1 MEAFTALKA
10 AGIAKADLEETSIQ
24 ATSAD
29 SNEIEVLGTIDGNF
43 TLYIGRKI
51 TTNIQR
57 FLVIKNLQHAMNIGI
72 RFLQRMG
79 AKLDFGEDSLT
90 IGPVSIQ
97 LLQPKKNPS
106 FLSIESVGQEPPH
119 EKRTCLNESIRAYNK
134 KTAIIPPHSV
144 AIIKL
149 KLHSKEHRLNA
160 NQDDKQ
166 PTTLEIETDERFA
179 ETINLANPLN
189 AVTSSE
195 RLLLPIAND
204 TDQEMVIKKNKR
216 VGTINVLQ
224 TCCKESPTSTEE
236 TSTPPSSPSDDS
248 TSNKNSTPDSTNG
261 RNPNDESTPPSSPSD
276 DSTSDKNSTSHSTN
290 GRNPNDGSDKLPE
303 TIIDDADR
311 EHFSK
316 SPKEKR
322 DFILSALKLEK
333 NQLLDKRKV
342 EVVVKLMMKHWRVLD
357 STPSSMR
364 IGKISGIKHKILLKQ
379 DAVLSHEKPR
389 PLNPIIREEVE
400 KTLRKWEK
408 QQVIQRC
415 NGFPRHTS
423 PLVPV
428 LKKDGKSIRPAID
441 FRKINAESINQ
452 VYPIASIQEA
462 LANLAGN
469 SLYSVIDGQNAY
481 LAIEL
486 EEDCKDLTGISTT
499 IGSFFFNRLPFGLQG
514 ATQTYSQ
521 AIANTLEA
529 LPKGT
534 ALPYLDDSICP
545 AKSFDEMVKKLD
557 LLFGAFGDAGIIINA
572 KKNKFVPR

>member
-1 MEAFTALKA
+1 MK
-10 AGIAKADLEETSIQ
+10 
-24 ATSAD
+24 
-29 SNEIEVLGTIDGNF
+29 
-43 TLYIGRKI
+43 
-51 TTNIQR
+51 
-57 FLVIKNLQHAMNIGI
+57 IGI
-72 RFLQRMG
+72 RFLQRMV

-106 FLSIESVGQEPPH
+106 FLTIESIGQEPPH
-119 EKRTCLNESIRAYNK
+119 EKRTRLNESIRAYNK
-134 KTAIIPPHSV
+134 KTTIIPPQSV
-144 AIIKL
+144 AIIQL
-149 KLHSKEHRLNA
+149 KLHSKENRLNA
-160 NQDDKQ
+160 NQDDEQ
-166 PTTLEIETDERFA
+166 PATLEIETDGRFA
-179 ETINLANPLN
+179 EAINLANPLN

-195 RLLLPIAND
+195 RLLLPIANE
-204 TDQEMVIKKNKR
+204 TDQEIVIRKNKR

-224 TCCKESPTSTEE
+224 TDCKESPTSAEE
-236 TSTPPSSPSDDS
+236 A
-248 TSNKNSTPDSTNG
+248 
-261 RNPNDESTPPSSPSD
+261 STPPSSPSD

>member
-1 MEAFTALKA
+1 M
-10 AGIAKADLEETSIQ
+10 
-24 ATSAD
+24 
-29 SNEIEVLGTIDGNF
+29 
-43 TLYIGRKI
+43 
-51 TTNIQR
+51 
-57 FLVIKNLQHAMNIGI
+57 
-72 RFLQRMG
+72 
-79 AKLDFGEDSLT
+79 
-90 IGPVSIQ
+90 
-97 LLQPKKNPS
+97 
-106 FLSIESVGQEPPH
+106 
-119 EKRTCLNESIRAYNK
+119 
-134 KTAIIPPHSV
+134 
-144 AIIKL
+144 
-149 KLHSKEHRLNA
+149 
-160 NQDDKQ
+160 
-166 PTTLEIETDERFA
+166 
-179 ETINLANPLN
+179 
-189 AVTSSE
+189 
-195 RLLLPIAND
+195 
-204 TDQEMVIKKNKR
+204 
-216 VGTINVLQ
+216 
-224 TCCKESPTSTEE
+224 
-236 TSTPPSSPSDDS
+236 
-248 TSNKNSTPDSTNG
+248 
-261 RNPNDESTPPSSPSD
+261 
-276 DSTSDKNSTSHSTN
+276 
-290 GRNPNDGSDKLPE
+290 
-303 TIIDDADR
+303 
-311 EHFSK
+311 
-316 SPKEKR
+316 
-322 DFILSALKLEK
+322 KLEK

-572 KKNKFVPR
+572 KKQVCSKIKLTILVSKYLEKGLEL

>member
-72 RFLQRMG
+72 RFLQRKG

-160 NQDDKQ
+160 NQDDKE

-224 TCCKESPTSTEE
+224 TGCKESPTSAEE
-236 TSTPPSSPSDDS
+236 T
-248 TSNKNSTPDSTNG
+248 
-261 RNPNDESTPPSSPSD
+261 STPPSSPSD

-290 GRNPNDGSDKLPE
+290 GKNPNDGSDKLPE

-408 QQVIQRC
+408 QQVIERC

-572 KKNKFVPR
+572 KKQVCSKIKLTILVSKYLKMGLEL